1 MRRFVARQPI
11 LDVRGRVVAYELLYR
26 SGEENYFDASDPD
39 AASAQVMADSV
50 VLHGLDELTDNKRA
64 FINLTRKGLTD
75 GYAHVLPRH
84 KVVCELLE
92 SIEPDDEVVSACA
105 KLRSSGYRL
114 ALDDFHY
121 NESFDRLLKLVHVVK
136 VDFLD
141 TDEAEM
147 EELCDRLRRT
157 DAQLLAEKIEN
168 QEQYEKA
175 IDAGFSLFQ
184 GYFFG
189 RPKMV
194 STQNLAPQRSHYF
207 QLLHK
212 IHEPELDFGS
222 MERILRQE
230 ASLCYRLLKY
240 VNSAFFSL
248 RTPVDSIRRA
258 LIILGEAEI
267 RKWATFLIMS
277 ELGAGRPDE
286 LIRHVTLRARFA
298 ENLAPAFAI
307 DDRAESLFMLGLFS
321 RLDAMMDRP
330 LEELLQ
336 DLPIAEEIKNTLLGG
351 ESPLRPVYDYIQAY
365 ERADWNIID
374 AATDALCAEEEE
386 IATLYQEAVEFA
398 GKGEG

>member
-1 MRRFVARQPI
+1 M
-11 LDVRGRVVAYELLYR
+11 VAYELLYR
-26 SGEENYFDASDPD
+26 SSEENCFDATDAD

-50 VLHGLDELTDNKRA
+50 VLHGLEELTDNKRA

-75 GYAHVLPRH
+75 GYAHALPRH

-92 SIEPDDEVVSACA
+92 SIEPDDEVVTACA
-105 KLRSSGYRL
+105 KLRTSGYRL

-147 EELCDRLRRT
+147 EELTARLRRT
-157 DAQLLAEKIEN
+157 DAQLLAEKVET

-175 IDAGFSLFQ
+175 IADGFSLFQ

-194 STQNLAPQRSHYF
+194 SVQDLAPQRAHYF
-207 QLLHK
+207 QLLQK
-212 IHEPELDFGS
+212 IHTPELDFHA

-267 RKWATFLIMS
+267 RKWATFLVMS
-277 ELGAGRPDE
+277 ELGSGRPDE
-286 LIRHVTLRARFA
+286 LVHHVTQRARFGESLA
-298 ENLAPAFAI
+298 EAFSI
-307 DDRAESLFMLGLFS
+307 KDRAESLFMLGLFS
-321 RLDAMMDRP
+321 RLDTMLDRP
-330 LEELLQ
+330 MNELM
-336 DLPIAEEIKNTLLGG
+336 DELPIADEIKNALLGH
-351 ESPLRPVYDYIQAY
+351 ESPLGPVYDYIRAY
-365 ERADWNIID
+365 ERADWHTVD
-374 AATDALCAEEEE
+374 ATTRAIRAKEEE

-398 GKGEG
+398 GKGEA